1 MCNAGDLT
9 DMSSNDEY
17 AIRYRRTR
25 WGGAR
30 IAMRAA
36 ARSPWR
42 CAINDG
48 AAAPAMLRAPMG
60 KSLASTCTRHGAR
73 SIPRADIGKV
83 PAHLGKVRRQHREV
97 QRQLAK
103 VKRSLGKVQRQHA
116 KVRRQHGTVKRQHA
130 NVRRSLGKVQ
140 GQHGKVKR
148 QHKSV
153 PAHFASRAPHFA
165 SRELA
170 SLAVSDTPLRP
181 HRNRPCRGAQTPRW
195 P

>member
-1 MCNAGDLT
+1 
-9 DMSSNDEY
+9 
-17 AIRYRRTR
+17 
-25 WGGAR
+25 
-30 IAMRAA
+30 MRAA

-83 PAHLGKVRRQHREV
+83 PAHLGKVRRQHGEV

-130 NVRRSLGKVQ
+130 NVRRSLGKVR
-140 GQHGKVKR
+140 GQLGNVMR
-148 QHKSV
+148 QHKTV
-153 PAHFASRAPHFA
+153 PTHVANRVPHFA
-165 SRELA
+165 SRPPALEIG
-170 SLAVSDTPLRP
+170 SM
-181 HRNRPCRGAQTPRW
+181 HRRGGDLGCARRLQTGSGLPRLCGRRATEVA
-195 P
+195 PAGGAPVRGVFDG